1 MAVIRANRESI
12 DDRFSVLGFTVRS
25 ELPLFEIAIA
35 SDPELLRPELRAK
48 RTPGNFHTSR
58 LLRAAPSQRGE
69 AVYLVPPDV
78 VSRFVGQ
85 PRLYFGLATYRE
97 SDRSTPVSMR
107 MPDRGTMYV
116 NLSGLTERGL
126 RRTVRSR
133 APTGNGS
140 TGYGGNNVELG
151 WGGDAAGA
159 TPPPSRDEDRNAG
172 PRTKTTSGAGEPAT
186 YSDGYSEELWKQTP
200 TTAAPAPT
208 EAPATSAPT
217 TPASATAQSLTMRNG
232 AGRRSLTTSRSLL
245 ISSDYHPSNFWDA
258 LRAQAGFFLDSAM
271 WYLGVGDTRVMP
283 HSAICQIR
291 VPDGSAEGGLHG
303 SGFFIGP
310 RLIMTAAH
318 VVDGQSEL
326 IVVPGKNGGGTGG
339 ATEPFGRF
347 KVTKFRKH
355 DSYGTNGSDYDMA
368 LICVPAANAVGKGQ
382 YFDLVE
388 ELNQSRPE
396 GVVVSGYAARWYAN
410 DVIEHFVNDTID
422 PNRQHM
428 MGGYIRDLPTDET
441 FSYNIQTLGG
451 TSGSPVYWIEDTGAG
466 PQAHMVGVHVAA
478 HDATTNLGC
487 RVTANKLAWIRRIA
501 AEWGQTLTFSM
512 GRYARSLSAVDEDSG
527 YDIGG
532 PIPDDAAT
540 TAQGWYGARGLT
552 LTTSEYPMA
561 SRFEAAATGN
571 FRAVGGTRTIDK
583 IVIHITDSGANI
595 SSPIN
600 WFKNPAAKVS
610 AHYVI
615 GQDGEIVQMVAH
627 NDVAWH
633 AGSANGTSI
642 GIEHVANTRGLNPT
656 PAQMCAS
663 AALVTW
669 LCDQYGIAPD
679 RAHILGHAEADGK
692 TSHKA
697 CPNAVWDWVYYMDM
711 ITTRT
716 CYVPDSMMPRTQS
729 LAYRANG
736 GGYGRALDADEDADQ
751 YGITEGEP
759 EYFEGAAAQGYAQR
773 NYAAR
778 GLDAPQ
784 PDYPA
789 ASRFVPAHAK
799 NFKVGRKRGAVID
812 RIVIHITA
820 GGPNING
827 TIAWFQNGDRYNE
840 KTGKYGYSSAHY
852 IVGRDGEVVQ
862 MVRNADTAYHAS
874 SANSRSIGIE
884 HNANKPYSLN
894 RRDLPPTEPQY
905 AASAQLVAW
914 LCAQY
919 GIPVDREHIIGHI
932 EASPGDN
939 HDCPS
944 AYWDWT
950 HYMELV
956 QAAARPQAAAPETGT
971 NAQSLGLRRPYVAA
985 QEVITPFYD
994 PSNPY
999 SALTC
1004 TNDAFSQQRE
1014 EWYVGVQDT
1023 SSFPHSAICFLRMT
1037 APNGKQY
1044 TGTGFYI
1051 GRNRILTCAHNL
1063 HGMSTVQIVPGRN
1076 GAGTTPFGEATIDA
1090 SQWRVAPRYT
1100 GDGDWD
1106 NDLAVIDNAP
1116 IAAPNGAW
1124 FQFMQATP
1132 ASTMPLAVCG
1142 YSAGSN
1148 LHPELGSM
1156 TDRNRQHLHGGH
1168 AQGQATPETID
1179 YDILAIA
1186 GASGSPVYTVRDEG
1200 SGLQAF
1206 VCGVHVT
1213 RGPIDSATGGASV
1226 NRGCFIT
1233 PTKIDWIEGRA
1244 TSFSLGLPVNRRVR
1258 ALGDAFSIHWPDV
1271 PMTYQ
1276 TSPMSCWAAAASMV
1290 VGWRD
1295 QQSIPDSVVADKVA
1309 VFDAFNSGLYGHER
1323 GFVADAWNLMAE
1335 APASYTIEA
1344 WRDMLADN
1352 GPLYIDQTASAAGGG
1367 HVRVLVGM
1375 TSGGSADGSDTT
1387 MFMHDPARGPIKLS
1401 FADFLALY
1409 EGRTANTGGYLQF
1422 QIMHSGGVPAGRRSS
1437 ATAAF
1442 SLGTGATRVS
1452 RQLGNDGPADYPV
1465 ALIPQPNKDACWA
1478 ASMAMLIAHRRQQS
1492 RSPESIINDIG
1503 GSLASSYGWE
1513 LLNAARNHYGFE
1525 VIDQP
1530 SNASIYNTPRQWAE
1544 WLNTYGPL
1552 WVVIVGA
1559 PHAVV
1564 VAGIRGNLDDPNAV
1578 RVKILNPWDT
1588 RVAFDNDPIDFHPA
1602 NNGYED
1608 WLPFMDF
1615 AAAFG
1620 DMAEPDYGNWRILHL
1635 PVSAAGAQSQSL
1647 SMRGNGGLRLA
1658 SPPPSVR
1665 AFNLDATGARREPI
1679 EPSRVL
1685 GVKMSRVI
1693 GEAGGSRWSLDQLEG
1708 LKSPATLSPSVSSS
1722 AAADVRIDINDWPA
1736 IEGAP
1741 TPLPLKIEFRVN
1753 NGSLGDVRIAAGMPA
1768 NLAYG
1773 VEVIAKIED
1782 CADADG
1788 VARLRVRIDYRF
1800 RGLSQGNPDAYIELC
1815 LRGDGRHER
1824 ENGWRDA
1831 SVERPDLLN
1840 TAA

>member
-35 SDPELLRPELRAK
+35 TDPELLRPELRAK
-48 RTPGNFHTSR
+48 RTSGNFHTSR
-58 LLRAAPSQRGE
+58 LLRASPSQRGE

-78 VSRFVGQ
+78 VARFVGQ
-85 PRLYFGLATYRE
+85 QRLYFGLATYRE

-116 NLSGLTERGL
+116 SLSGLTERGL

-133 APTGNGS
+133 SATINGS
-140 TGYGGNNVELG
+140 TGYGGNGIELG

-159 TPPPSRDEDRNAG
+159 TLLPSRDEDRSNA
-172 PRTKTTSGAGEPAT
+172 PRATMISGAGEPAT
-186 YSDGYSEELWKQTP
+186 YSDGYSEELWKQP
-200 TTAAPAPT
+200 APA
-208 EAPATSAPT
+208 AVSPA
-217 TPASATAQSLTMRNG
+217 PASAMAPAASPGITAQSLSMRNSS
-232 AGRRSLTTSRSLL
+232 GRRPMATARSLL
-245 ISSDYHPSNFWDA
+245 IASDYRPGNFWDA

-291 VPDGSAEGGLHG
+291 VPDGSEEGGLHG

-326 IVVPGKNGGGTGG
+326 IVVPGKNGGGSGG

-347 KVTKFRKH
+347 KVTQFRKH
-355 DSYGTNGSDYDMA
+355 DSYGTHGSDFDMA

-388 ELNQSRPE
+388 ALNQSRPE

-410 DVIEHFVNDTID
+410 DLIEHFVNDTID

-466 PQAHMVGVHVAA
+466 PKAHMVGVHVAA

-487 RVTANKLAWIRRIA
+487 RITANKLAWIRRVA
-501 AEWGQTLTFSM
+501 ADWSQSLTFSM
-512 GRYARSLSAVDEDSG
+512 SRYARSLSAEDEDSG

-532 PIPDDAAT
+532 PIPDQRAPDQRTPDQRTPDEPST
-540 TAQGWYGARGLT
+540 TAQGWYGARSLT
-552 LTTSEYPMA
+552 LTASEYPMA
-561 SRFEAAATGN
+561 SRFEAANAGN
-571 FRAVGGTRTIDK
+571 YRAVSGTRTIDN

-595 SSPIN
+595 SSPIS

-642 GIEHVANTRGLNPT
+642 GIEHVANTKGLNPT

-669 LCDQYGIAPD
+669 LCDQFGITPV
-679 RAHILGHAEADGK
+679 RANILGHAEADGK
-692 TSHKA
+692 TTHTA

-716 CYVPDSMMPRTQS
+716 CYVPDAMTPRTQS
-729 LAYRANG
+729 LAYRGNG
-736 GGYGRALDADEDADQ
+736 GGNGYGRALDADSSDDADD
-751 YGITEGEP
+751 YGISEGEP
-759 EYFEGAAAQGYAQR
+759 EFFEGAAAQNDATRGYTAS
-773 NYAAR
+773 
-778 GLDAPQ
+778 GLDTPQ
-784 PDYPA
+784 PDYPDA
-789 ASRFVPAHAK
+789 DRFVSAHTK
-799 NFKVGRKRGAVID
+799 NFKIGRKAGAVVD

-820 GGPNING
+820 GGPSING
-827 TIAWFQNGDRYNE
+827 TVAWFQNGDRYSE
-840 KTGKYGYSSAHY
+840 KTGKYVYSSAHY
-852 IVGRDGEVVQ
+852 IVGRAGEVVQ

-884 HNANKPYSLN
+884 HNANKPYKLN
-894 RRDLPPTEPQY
+894 KRDLPLTDPQY
-905 AASAQLVAW
+905 DASARLVAW
-914 LCAQY
+914 LCGQY
-919 GIPVDREHIIGHI
+919 GIPIDREHIVGHI
-932 EASPGDN
+932 EASPKDN

-944 AYWDWT
+944 AYWNWE
-950 HYMELV
+950 HYMSLV
-956 QAAARPQAAAPETGT
+956 QAAAHPQAAAPETGSH
-971 NAQSLGLRRPYVAA
+971 AQSLGLRRPYVAA
-985 QEVITPFYD
+985 QEVLTPFYD

-1023 SSFPHSAICFLRMT
+1023 SAFPHSAICFLRMT
-1037 APNGKQY
+1037 APNGKKY

-1076 GAGTTPFGEATIDA
+1076 GEGTAPFGEATIDA
-1090 SQWRVAPRYT
+1090 TQWRVAPRYT
-1100 GDGDWD
+1100 GDGNWD

-1116 IAAPNGAW
+1116 ITAPNDAW

-1142 YSAGSN
+1142 YSSSSK
-1148 LHPELGSM
+1148 LHPELRSM

-1200 SGLQAF
+1200 GGLQAF

-1233 PTKIDWIEGRA
+1233 PNKIDWIEGRTA
-1244 TSFSLGLPVNRRVR
+1244 SFSLGVAPVR
-1258 ALGDAFSIHWPDV
+1258 AQAYGRALNND
-1271 PMTYQ
+1271 
-1276 TSPMSCWAAAASMV
+1276 SPS
-1290 VGWRD
+1290 D
-1295 QQSIPDSVVADKVA
+1295 Q
-1309 VFDAFNSGLYGHER
+1309 
-1323 GFVADAWNLMAE
+1323 
-1335 APASYTIEA
+1335 
-1344 WRDMLADN
+1344 
-1352 GPLYIDQTASAAGGG
+1352 
-1367 HVRVLVGM
+1367 
-1375 TSGGSADGSDTT
+1375 
-1387 MFMHDPARGPIKLS
+1387 
-1401 FADFLALY
+1401 
-1409 EGRTANTGGYLQF
+1409 
-1422 QIMHSGGVPAGRRSS
+1422 
-1437 ATAAF
+1437 
-1442 SLGTGATRVS
+1442 
-1452 RQLGNDGPADYPV
+1452 PV
-1465 ALIPQPNKDACWA
+1465 HLIAQPNKNACWV
-1478 ASMAMLIAHRRQQS
+1478 ASMAMLLAHRWQPS
-1492 RSPESIINDIG
+1492 RTPESIINAVG
-1503 GSLASSYGWE
+1503 GSLASSYGWD
-1513 LLNAARNHYGFE
+1513 LLNAARDRYGFR

-1530 SNASIYNTPRQWAE
+1530 PNASIYRTPKQWAE

-1564 VAGIRGNLDDPNAV
+1564 VAGIRGDLEDANATQ
-1578 RVKILNPWDT
+1578 VKILNPWDT
-1588 RVAFDNDPIDFHPA
+1588 RLAFDSDPIDFHPA

-1608 WLPFMDF
+1608 WLPFADF
-1615 AAAFG
+1615 AADYG
-1620 DMAEPDYGNWRILHL
+1620 DMAQPDYGNWRILHL
-1635 PVSAAGAQSQSL
+1635 PVDAVQSQSL
-1647 SMRGNGGLRLA
+1647 SQSMRGNGLRLA
-1658 SPPPSVR
+1658 LPPPPVR
-1665 AFNLDATGARREPI
+1665 AFNLDAAGERREPI
-1679 EPSRVL
+1679 EPGRVP
-1685 GVKMSRVI
+1685 GTTMSRVI
-1693 GEAGGSRWSLDQLEG
+1693 GMAGASRWSLDQLEG
-1708 LKSPATLSPSVSSS
+1708 MKPPATLLPAVSPA
-1722 AAADVRIDINDWPA
+1722 AAADVRIEIKDWPA
-1736 IEGAP
+1736 IEGAA
-1741 TPLPLKIEFRVN
+1741 TPLPLKIEYRIA

-1800 RGLSQGNPDAYIELC
+1800 RGLSQGNADATIELC

-1824 ENGWRDA
+1824 ENAWRNTAIETRDA
-1831 SVERPDLLN
+1831 L
-1840 TAA
+1840 TAAA

>member
-35 SDPELLRPELRAK
+35 TDPELLRPELRTR

-116 NLSGLTERGL
+116 SLSGLTERGL

-133 APTGNGS
+133 APMANGS
-140 TGYGGNNVELG
+140 AGYGGNGVELG
-151 WGGDAAGA
+151 WGGDAATA
-159 TPPPSRDEDRNAG
+159 TPPPSRDEDRSSG
-172 PRTKTTSGAGEPAT
+172 PRAKMNSGAGEPAT
-186 YSDGYSEELWKQTP
+186 YSDGYSEDLWKQAP
-200 TTAAPAPT
+200 AAAAPAPA
-208 EAPATSAPT
+208 EAPAVST
-217 TPASATAQSLTMRNG
+217 TPAAATPATAQGLAVRN
-232 AGRRSLTTSRSLL
+232 AAVRRPMATSRSLL
-245 ISSDYHPSNFWDA
+245 ISSDYHPSNLWDA

-291 VPDGSAEGGLHG
+291 VPDGTVEGGLHG

-326 IVVPGKNGGGTGG
+326 IVVPGKNGGGTAS

-347 KVTKFRKH
+347 NVTQFRKH
-355 DSYGTNGSDYDMA
+355 DSYGSNGSDYDMA
-368 LICVPAANAVGKGQ
+368 LICVPAANAVGSGQ

-428 MGGYIRDLPTDET
+428 MGGYIRELPTDET

-487 RVTANKLAWIRRIA
+487 RITANKLAWIRRIA
-501 AEWGQTLTFSM
+501 AEWSQTLTFSM
-512 GRYARSLSAVDEDSG
+512 GRYARSLSAVDEDSA

-532 PIPDDAAT
+532 PIPDQSGPAQSGPAQRAPDAAAS
-540 TAQGWYGARGLT
+540 TAQSWYGARGLT
-552 LTTSEYPMA
+552 LTAPEYPMA

-571 FRAVGGTRTIDK
+571 FRAVGGTRTIDR
-583 IVIHITDSGANI
+583 IVIHITDGGANI
-595 SSPIN
+595 NGTIS

-610 AHYVI
+610 SHYVI

-627 NDVAWH
+627 NNVAWH
-633 AGSANGTSI
+633 AGSANSTSI
-642 GIEHVANTRGLNPT
+642 GIEHVANTRGLHPT

-669 LCDQYGIAPD
+669 LCDQYGITPD
-679 RAHILGHAEADGK
+679 RAHILGHAEADAR
-692 TSHKA
+692 TTHRA

-716 CYVPDSMMPRTQS
+716 CYVPDTMMPRTQS
-729 LAYRANG
+729 LGYRAHQRRNG
-736 GGYGRALDADEDADQ
+736 Y
-751 YGITEGEP
+751 
-759 EYFEGAAAQGYAQR
+759 AAAQE
-773 NYAAR
+773 
-778 GLDAPQ
+778 
-784 PDYPA
+784 
-789 ASRFVPAHAK
+789 
-799 NFKVGRKRGAVID
+799 I
-812 RIVIHITA
+812 
-820 GGPNING
+820 
-827 TIAWFQNGDRYNE
+827 
-840 KTGKYGYSSAHY
+840 
-852 IVGRDGEVVQ
+852 
-862 MVRNADTAYHAS
+862 
-874 SANSRSIGIE
+874 
-884 HNANKPYSLN
+884 
-894 RRDLPPTEPQY
+894 
-905 AASAQLVAW
+905 
-914 LCAQY
+914 
-919 GIPVDREHIIGHI
+919 
-932 EASPGDN
+932 
-939 HDCPS
+939 
-944 AYWDWT
+944 
-950 HYMELV
+950 
-956 QAAARPQAAAPETGT
+956 
-971 NAQSLGLRRPYVAA
+971 
-985 QEVITPFYD
+985 ITPFYD
-994 PSNPY
+994 PADPM

-1004 TNDAFSQQRE
+1004 QNDAFSQARE
-1014 EWYVGVQDT
+1014 EWFVGVENT
-1023 SSFPHSAICFLRMT
+1023 RFFPHSAICLLEMT
-1037 APNGKQY
+1037 NSSGGKSY
-1044 TGTGFYI
+1044 GTGFYI

-1063 HGMSTVQIVPGRN
+1063 SGKASAVVMPGKN
-1076 GAGTTPFGEATIDA
+1076 GAGNEPFGRFTVA
-1090 SQWRVAPRYT
+1090 SSSWRVSPRYLNSSSS
-1100 GDGDWD
+1100 DD
-1106 NDLAVIDNAP
+1106 DLAVIDNVP
-1116 IAAPNGAW
+1116 IDAPNGQW
-1124 FQFMQATP
+1124 FEFLNATP
-1132 ASTMPLAVCG
+1132 SDRLPLVVCG
-1142 YSAGSN
+1142 YSRKSDVV
-1148 LHPELGSM
+1148 PELTALMDGEK
-1156 TDRNRQHLHGGH
+1156 QHLHGGY
-1168 AQGQATPETID
+1168 AQRMTTPETID
-1179 YDILAIA
+1179 YPILTLHR
-1186 GASGSPVYTVRDEG
+1186 ASGSPVYTLRDDG
-1200 SGLQAF
+1200 SGLRAL
-1206 VCGVHVT
+1206 VCAVHV
-1213 RGPIDSATGGASV
+1213 SGAPASDGL

-1233 PTKIDWIEGRA
+1233 PAKIDWIEGRT
-1244 TSFSLGLPVNRRVR
+1244 TSFSLGMPVRRQAVR
-1258 ALGDAFSIHWPDV
+1258 TLGDAFSVHWTDV

-1295 QQSIPDSVVADKVA
+1295 QQSIPDSAIADKVP

-1344 WRDMLADN
+1344 WRDMLANN
-1352 GPLYIDQTASAAGGG
+1352 GPLYIDQVASVAGGG

-1375 TSGGSADGSDTT
+1375 TSGGAADGSDTT
-1387 MFMHDPARGPIKLS
+1387 MFMHDPARGPIRLS

-1422 QIMHSGGVPAGRRSS
+1422 QIMHAGGVTAGRRPAS
-1437 ATAAF
+1437 ASAF
-1442 SLGTGATRVS
+1442 ALGTAGARS
-1452 RQLGNDGPADYPV
+1452 LAYGRALANDGPSDQPV
-1465 ALIPQPNKDACWA
+1465 HLIAQPNKDACWA
-1478 ASMAMLIAHRRQQS
+1478 AAMAMLLAHRRQQS
-1492 RSPESIINDIG
+1492 RTPESIVNEVG
-1503 GSLASSYGWE
+1503 GSLASSYGWDLIE
-1513 LLNAARNHYGFE
+1513 AVKTRYGFE
-1525 VIDQP
+1525 VIPQP
-1530 SNASIYNTPRQWAE
+1530 SNASIYHTPRQWAE

-1564 VAGIRGNLDDPNAV
+1564 VAGIRGNLDDANASQ
-1578 RVKILNPWDT
+1578 VKILNPWDT
-1588 RVAFDNDPIDFHPA
+1588 RVAFDSDPIDFHPA
-1602 NNGYED
+1602 NYGYED
-1608 WLPFMDF
+1608 WLPFADF
-1615 AAAFG
+1615 AADFG
-1620 DMAEPDYGNWRILHL
+1620 NMAEPDYGNWRILHL
-1635 PVSAAGAQSQSL
+1635 PVSAASSQSL

-1658 SPPPSVR
+1658 PPPPPLR
-1665 AFNLDATGARREPI
+1665 ALNVDGSGERRELI

-1685 GVKMSRVI
+1685 GASMSRVI

-1708 LKSPATLSPSVSSS
+1708 LKSPATLSPSVSSA

-1753 NGSLGDVRIAAGMPA
+1753 NGSLGDVRISAGTPA

-1773 VEVIAKIED
+1773 VEAIAKIED

-1800 RGLSQGNPDAYIELC
+1800 RGLAQGNPDARIELN

>member
-12 DDRFSVLGFTVRS
+12 DDRFNVLGFTVRS

-35 SDPELLRPELRAK
+35 TDPELLKPELRAK
-48 RTPGNFHTSR
+48 RTARNFHTSR
-58 LLRAAPSQRGE
+58 LLRASPSQRGE

-107 MPDRGTMYV
+107 LPDRGTMYV
-116 NLSGLTERGL
+116 SLTGLTERGF
-126 RRTVRSR
+126 RRTLRSR
-133 APTGNGS
+133 PVAGNGS
-140 TGYGGNNVELG
+140 AGYGTGGNGAELG
-151 WGGDAAGA
+151 WGGDAATA
-159 TPPPSRDEDRNAG
+159 TPPPSRDEDRSSG
-172 PRTKTTSGAGEPAT
+172 PRLKTISGAGEPAT
-186 YSDGYSEELWKQTP
+186 YSDGYSEDLWKQP
-200 TTAAPAPT
+200 PPVAAAPAPAT
-208 EAPATSAPT
+208 APAPAPATPAP
-217 TPASATAQSLTMRNG
+217 AAQSLALRGGN
-232 AGRRSLTTSRSLL
+232 GRRPMATSRSLL

-271 WYLGVGDTRVMP
+271 WYLGVADTSVMP

-291 VPDGSAEGGLHG
+291 RPDGSAEGALHG

-326 IVVPGKNGGGTGG
+326 IVVPGKNGGGTGS

-347 KVTKFRKH
+347 KVTQFRKH
-355 DSYGTNGSDYDMA
+355 DSYGTQGRDFDMA
-368 LICVPAANAVGKGQ
+368 LICVPAANAVGSGQ

-396 GVVVSGYAARWYAN
+396 GVVVSGYAARWYAT
-410 DVIEHFVNDTID
+410 DAIEHFVNDTID

-428 MGGYIRDLPTDET
+428 MGGYIRDLPTDES

-451 TSGSPVYWIEDTGAG
+451 TSGSPVYWIEDTAAG

-478 HDATTNLGC
+478 NDATTNLGC
-487 RVTANKLAWIRRIA
+487 RITANKIAWIRRVA
-501 AEWGQTLTFSM
+501 AEWSQSLTFSM
-512 GRYARSLSAVDEDSG
+512 GRYAKSLSAVDEDSG

-532 PIPDDAAT
+532 PIPDEAAT

-552 LTTSEYPMA
+552 LTASEYPMA
-561 SRFEAAATGN
+561 SRFEAAAAGN
-571 FRAVGGTRTIDK
+571 YRAVSGTRTIDR

-669 LCDQYGIAPD
+669 LCDQYGITPS
-679 RAHILGHAEADGK
+679 RANILGHAEADGK
-692 TSHKA
+692 TTHSA

-716 CYVPDSMMPRTQS
+716 CYVPDTMMPRTQS
-729 LAYRANG
+729 LAYRGNG
-736 GGYGRALDADEDADQ
+736 GGSGYGRALDADEDADDDSRGMSEDIPDDDDIAMAQ
-751 YGITEGEP
+751 AWSSRALTAEQA
-759 EYFEGAAAQGYAQR
+759 EYPG
-773 NYAAR
+773 
-778 GLDAPQ
+778 
-784 PDYPA
+784 
-789 ASRFVPAHAK
+789 ASRFAPANAGNYRH
-799 NFKVGRKRGAVID
+799 RSRPRTID

-820 GGPNING
+820 GGSRIEG
-827 TIAWFQNGDRYNE
+827 TIGWFQNPDQRNSKGE
-840 KTGKYGYSSAHY
+840 HITVSAHY
-852 IVGRDGEVVQ
+852 VIGQDGEVVQ
-862 MVRNADTAYHAS
+862 MVRDNDVAWHAS
-874 SANSRSIGIE
+874 AVNSRSIGIE
-884 HNANKPYSLN
+884 HVAHPAHAAVTARAATADRPA
-894 RRDLPPTEPQY
+894 RRAKAAVPALPPSEAQY
-905 AASAQLVAW
+905 RASARLVAW
-914 LCAQY
+914 LCAQH
-919 GIPVDREHIIGHI
+919 GIPVDRDHILGHI
-932 EASPGDN
+932 EAAPRDN

-944 AYWDWT
+944 RMWQWD
-950 HYMELV
+950 HYMDMVREEATALGIIV
-956 QAAARPQAAAPETGT
+956 GIGNAVGT
-971 NAQSLGLRRPYVAA
+971 TIGTVAGAVGRVLSVDGYAAA
-985 QEVITPFYD
+985 QEVLTPFYD

-1037 APNGKQY
+1037 APDGKKY

-1063 HGMSTVQIVPGRN
+1063 HRMSTVQIVPGRN
-1076 GAGTTPFGEATIDA
+1076 GEGTTPFGEATID
-1090 SQWRVAPRYT
+1090 STQWRIAPRYT

-1116 IAAPNGAW
+1116 IAAPNDAW

-1142 YSAGSN
+1142 YSAGSK
-1148 LHPELGSM
+1148 LHPELRSM
-1156 TDRNRQHLHGGH
+1156 TDRNFQHLHGGH

-1213 RGPIDSATGGASV
+1213 RGPIDRATGGASV

-1244 TSFSLGLPVNRRVR
+1244 ASFSLGVTSNRQAR
-1258 ALGDAFSIHWPDV
+1258 A
-1271 PMTYQ
+1271 
-1276 TSPMSCWAAAASMV
+1276 
-1290 VGWRD
+1290 
-1295 QQSIPDSVVADKVA
+1295 
-1309 VFDAFNSGLYGHER
+1309 
-1323 GFVADAWNLMAE
+1323 
-1335 APASYTIEA
+1335 
-1344 WRDMLADN
+1344 
-1352 GPLYIDQTASAAGGG
+1352 
-1367 HVRVLVGM
+1367 
-1375 TSGGSADGSDTT
+1375 
-1387 MFMHDPARGPIKLS
+1387 
-1401 FADFLALY
+1401 
-1409 EGRTANTGGYLQF
+1409 
-1422 QIMHSGGVPAGRRSS
+1422 
-1437 ATAAF
+1437 
-1442 SLGTGATRVS
+1442 
-1452 RQLGNDGPADYPV
+1452 LGNDGPSDQPV
-1465 ALIPQPNKDACWA
+1465 YLIPQPNKDACWA
-1478 ASMAMLIAHRRQQS
+1478 AAMAMLLAHRRQQS
-1492 RSPESIINDIG
+1492 RTPESIVNEVG
-1503 GSLASSYGWE
+1503 GSLASSYGWDLIE
-1513 LLNAARNHYGFE
+1513 AVKTRYGFQ
-1525 VIDQP
+1525 VIAQP
-1530 SNASIYNTPRQWAE
+1530 SNASLYHTPKQWAE
-1544 WLNTYGPL
+1544 WLNTFGPL

-1564 VAGIRGNLDDPNAV
+1564 VAGIRGNLDDAAATQ
-1578 RVKILNPWDT
+1578 VKILNPWDT
-1588 RVAFDNDPIDFHPA
+1588 RVAFDSDPTEFHPA

-1608 WLPFMDF
+1608 WLPFADF
-1615 AAAFG
+1615 AADFG
-1620 DMAEPDYGNWRILHL
+1620 NMAEPDYGNWRILHL
-1635 PVSAAGAQSQSL
+1635 PVAAASAQSL
-1647 SMRGNGGLRLA
+1647 SLRGSGLRLA

-1665 AFNLDATGARREPI
+1665 AFALDAAGERREPI

-1685 GVKMSRVI
+1685 GARMSRVI

-1708 LKSPATLSPSVSSS
+1708 LKSPATLVPSVSSS

-1741 TPLPLKIEFRVN
+1741 TPLPLKIEFRVS
-1753 NGSLGDVRIAAGMPA
+1753 NGSLGDVRISAGMPA

-1800 RGLSQGNPDAYIELC
+1800 RGLSQGNPDARIELC

-1824 ENGWRDA
+1824 ENRWSDA
-1831 SVERPDLLN
+1831 NVEKPDLLN

>member
-78 VSRFVGQ
+78 VARFVGQ

-116 NLSGLTERGL
+116 SLSGLTERGL

-133 APTGNGS
+133 GPAANGS
-140 TGYGGNNVELG
+140 AGYGGNGVELG
-151 WGGDAAGA
+151 WGGDAVAS
-159 TPPPSRDEDRNAG
+159 TPPPSRDEDRSNA
-172 PRTKTTSGAGEPAT
+172 PRATMISGAGEPAT
-186 YSDGYSEELWKQTP
+186 YSDGYSEELWKQPSASQAP
-200 TTAAPAPT
+200 TTVAPHASASPAPAPT
-208 EAPATSAPT
+208 AV
-217 TPASATAQSLTMRNG
+217 AQGMAMRSGN
-232 AGRRSLTTSRSLL
+232 GRRAMATSRSLL
-245 ISSDYHPSNFWDA
+245 ISSDYHPSNFWEA

-271 WYLGVGDTRVMP
+271 WYLGVANTTVMP
-283 HSAICQIR
+283 HAAICQIR
-291 VPDGSAEGGLHG
+291 VADGTAEGGLHG

-326 IVVPGKNGGGTGG
+326 IVVRGKNGGGTGG
-339 ATEPFGRF
+339 SVEPFGRF
-347 KVTKFRKH
+347 KVAQFRKH
-355 DSYGTNGSDYDMA
+355 DSYGTNGSDFDMA

-410 DVIEHFVNDTID
+410 DLIEHFVNDNID

-487 RVTANKLAWIRRIA
+487 RVTPNKLAWIRQVA
-501 AEWGQTLTFSM
+501 AGWGQTLTFSM
-512 GRYARSLSAVDEDSG
+512 GRHAQSLSARSLSTVDEDSA

-532 PIPDDAAT
+532 PIPDASAADASASV
-540 TAQGWYGARGLT
+540 AQGWYGTRGLT
-552 LTTSEYPMA
+552 LTASEYPMA
-561 SRFEAAATGN
+561 SRFEAANTGN
-571 FRAVGGTRTIDK
+571 YRAVSGTRTIDK

-642 GIEHVANTRGLNPT
+642 GIEHVANTKGLNPT

-669 LCDQYGIAPD
+669 LCDQFGITPV
-679 RAHILGHAEADGK
+679 RANILGHAEADGK
-692 TSHKA
+692 TTHKA

-716 CYVPDSMMPRTQS
+716 CYVPDAMTPRTQS
-729 LAYRANG
+729 LGYRGNG
-736 GGYGRALDADEDADQ
+736 NSNRNGYGRALDADSDADDDMH
-751 YGITEGEP
+751 GISEDIPDDDDASTAQAWSARALVDEQA
-759 EYFEGAAAQGYAQR
+759 EYPG
-773 NYAAR
+773 
-778 GLDAPQ
+778 
-784 PDYPA
+784 
-789 ASRFVPAHAK
+789 ASRFAAANPGNYRHR
-799 NFKVGRKRGAVID
+799 NTPRTID
-812 RIVIHITA
+812 RIVVHITA
-820 GGPNING
+820 GGSRISG
-827 TIAWFQNGDRYNE
+827 TIGWFQNPDQRNSNGE
-840 KTGKYGYSSAHY
+840 HITVSAHY
-852 IVGRDGEVVQ
+852 VIGQDGEVVQ
-862 MVRNADTAYHAS
+862 MVRNNDVAWHAS
-874 SANSRSIGIE
+874 AVNSRSIGIE
-884 HNANKPYSLN
+884 HVAHPSRPAVAARPATADRPA
-894 RRDLPPTEPQY
+894 RRAKAAVAALPPSEAQY
-905 AASAQLVAW
+905 RASARLVAW
-914 LCAQY
+914 LCMQH
-919 GIPVDREHIIGHI
+919 GIAVDREHILGHI
-932 EASPGDN
+932 EASPRDD

-944 AYWDWT
+944 RMWQWD
-950 HYMELV
+950 HYMDMVREEATALGIV
-956 QAAARPQAAAPETGT
+956 VGIG
-971 NAQSLGLRRPYVAA
+971 NAIRTTIGNVAGAVGRVLSVDGYATA
-985 QEVITPFYD
+985 QEIITPFYD

-1037 APNGKQY
+1037 APNGKKY

-1076 GAGTTPFGEATIDA
+1076 GAGTTPFGETTID
-1090 SQWRVAPRYT
+1090 STQWRVAPRYT
-1100 GDGDWD
+1100 GDGNWD

-1116 IAAPNGAW
+1116 IVAPNDAW

-1148 LHPELGSM
+1148 LHPELESM
-1156 TDRNRQHLHGGH
+1156 TDRNLQHLHGGH
-1168 AQGQATPETID
+1168 AKGQATPETID

-1200 SGLQAF
+1200 AGLQAF

-1233 PTKIDWIEGRA
+1233 PNKIDWIEGRTA
-1244 TSFSLGLPVNRRVR
+1244 SFSLGAGSR
-1258 ALGDAFSIHWPDV
+1258 ALS
-1271 PMTYQ
+1271 
-1276 TSPMSCWAAAASMV
+1276 
-1290 VGWRD
+1290 
-1295 QQSIPDSVVADKVA
+1295 
-1309 VFDAFNSGLYGHER
+1309 
-1323 GFVADAWNLMAE
+1323 
-1335 APASYTIEA
+1335 
-1344 WRDMLADN
+1344 
-1352 GPLYIDQTASAAGGG
+1352 
-1367 HVRVLVGM
+1367 
-1375 TSGGSADGSDTT
+1375 
-1387 MFMHDPARGPIKLS
+1387 
-1401 FADFLALY
+1401 
-1409 EGRTANTGGYLQF
+1409 
-1422 QIMHSGGVPAGRRSS
+1422 
-1437 ATAAF
+1437 
-1442 SLGTGATRVS
+1442 
-1452 RQLGNDGPADYPV
+1452 NDGPSDHPV
-1465 ALIPQPNKDACWA
+1465 HLIAQPNKDACWA
-1478 ASMAMLIAHRRQQS
+1478 ASMAMLLAHRRQQS
-1492 RSPESIINDIG
+1492 RTPESIINEVG
-1503 GSLASSYGWE
+1503 GSLASSYGWD
-1513 LLNAARNHYGFE
+1513 LLNAVRNHYGFS

-1530 SNASIYNTPRQWAE
+1530 SNASIYNTPRHWAE

-1564 VAGIRGNLDDPNAV
+1564 VAGIRGDLDDPSAAQ
-1578 RVKILNPWDT
+1578 VKILNPWDT
-1588 RVAFDNDPIDFHPA
+1588 RLAFDNDPIDFHPA
-1602 NNGYED
+1602 NYGYED
-1608 WLPFMDF
+1608 WLPFADF
-1615 AAAFG
+1615 AADYG
-1620 DMAEPDYGNWRILHL
+1620 NMAQPDYGNWRILHL
-1635 PVSAAGAQSQSL
+1635 PVDAVQSQSL
-1647 SMRGNGGLRLA
+1647 SQSPSMRGNGLRLA
-1658 SPPPSVR
+1658 SPPPPVR
-1665 AFNLDATGARREPI
+1665 AFNLDAAGERREPI

-1685 GVKMSRVI
+1685 GTKMSRVI
-1693 GEAGGSRWSLDQLEG
+1693 GMAGASRWSLDQLEG
-1708 LKSPATLSPSVSSS
+1708 MKPPATLLPALSSA
-1722 AAADVRIDINDWPA
+1722 AAADVRIEITDWPA
-1736 IEGAP
+1736 IEGAA
-1741 TPLPLKIEFRVN
+1741 TPLPLKIEYRIA

-1800 RGLSQGNPDAYIELC
+1800 RGLSQGNADATIELC

-1824 ENGWRDA
+1824 ENAWRNTGVETRDA
-1831 SVERPDLLN
+1831 L
-1840 TAA
+1840 TAAA

>member
-35 SDPELLRPELRAK
+35 TDPELLRPALRAK

-58 LLRAAPSQRGE
+58 LLRASPSQRGE

-78 VSRFVGQ
+78 VARFVGQ

-116 NLSGLTERGL
+116 SLSGLTERGL

-133 APTGNGS
+133 SATTNGS
-140 TGYGGNNVELG
+140 TGYGGNGTELG

-159 TPPPSRDEDRNAG
+159 TLPPSRDEDRAAA
-172 PRTKTTSGAGEPAT
+172 PKAKMTSGAGEPAT
-186 YSDGYSEELWKQTP
+186 YSDGYSEELWKQP
-200 TTAAPAPT
+200 APVAAAPAPAL
-208 EAPATSAPT
+208 APALTTAPS
-217 TPASATAQSLTMRNG
+217 PSATAQSLAMRNG
-232 AGRRSLTTSRSLL
+232 SGRRPMATSRSLL

-271 WYLGVGDTRVMP
+271 WYLGVANTRVMP

-291 VPDGSAEGGLHG
+291 VPDGTAEGGLHG

-318 VVDGQSEL
+318 VVDGQTEL
-326 IVVPGKNGGGTGG
+326 IVVPGKNGGGTGS

-347 KVTKFRKH
+347 KVAQFRKH
-355 DSYGTNGSDYDMA
+355 DSYGTNGSDYDMG

-410 DVIEHFVNDTID
+410 DLIEHFVNDNID

-451 TSGSPVYWIEDTGAG
+451 TSGSPVYWIEETGAG

-487 RVTANKLAWIRRIA
+487 RVTANKLAWIRRVA
-501 AEWGQTLTFSM
+501 ADWSQSLTFSM

-540 TAQGWYGARGLT
+540 TAQGWYGARSLT
-552 LTTSEYPMA
+552 LTAPEYPMA
-561 SRFEAAATGN
+561 SRFEAAASGN
-571 FRAVGGTRTIDK
+571 FRAVSGTRTIDR

-642 GIEHVANTRGLNPT
+642 GIEHVANTKGLNPT

-669 LCDQYGIAPD
+669 LCDQYGITPD

-692 TSHKA
+692 TTHKA

-716 CYVPDSMMPRTQS
+716 CYVPDSMTPRTQS
-729 LAYRANG
+729 LGYRN
-736 GGYGRALDADEDADQ
+736 GYGRALDADGDSDDDAEE
-751 YGITEGEP
+751 YGISEGEP
-759 EYFEGAAAQGYAQR
+759 EFFGGAAAQSYAARGYT
-773 NYAAR
+773 AR

-784 PDYPA
+784 PDYPGA
-789 ASRFVPAHAK
+789 DRFEPAHAK
-799 NFKVGRKRGAVID
+799 NFKVGRKAGAVVD

-820 GGPNING
+820 GGPSING
-827 TIAWFQNGDRYNE
+827 TIAWFKNGDRYNE

-852 IVGRDGEVVQ
+852 IVGREGEVVQ

-894 RRDLPPTEPQY
+894 KRDLPLTEPQY
-905 AASAQLVAW
+905 EASARLVAW
-914 LCAQY
+914 LCGQY
-919 GIPVDREHIIGHI
+919 GIRIDREHIIGHI
-932 EASPGDN
+932 EASPKDN
-939 HDCPS
+939 HDCPTS
-944 AYWDWT
+944 YWDWD
-950 HYMELV
+950 HYMQLV
-956 QAAARPQAAAPETGT
+956 QAAANPQAAPPEVGT
-971 NAQSLGLRRPYVAA
+971 NAQSLGLRRPYAAA
-985 QEVITPFYD
+985 QEIITPYYD
-994 PSNPY
+994 PADPA

-1004 TNDAFSQQRE
+1004 QADAFSQARE
-1014 EWYVGVQDT
+1014 EWFAGVPNT
-1023 SSFPHSAICFLRMT
+1023 TIFPHSAICLLEMNDGSGGIAR
-1037 APNGKQY
+1037 
-1044 TGTGFYI
+1044 GTGFYI

-1063 HGMSTVQIVPGRN
+1063 YNQASVVIIPGKN
-1076 GAGTTPFGEATIDA
+1076 GKGGAETEPFGRTTVTSASWRIPASYAGSNDAT
-1090 SQWRVAPRYT
+1090 
-1100 GDGDWD
+1100 
-1106 NDLAVIDNAP
+1106 DLAVIDNVP
-1116 IAAPNGAW
+1116 IDAPNGEW
-1124 FQFMQATP
+1124 FDELEELNQSRP
-1132 ASTMPLAVCG
+1132 EGVVVCR
-1142 YSAGSN
+1142 YSSRSEKV
-1148 LHPELGSM
+1148 PELTKAIDGFK
-1156 TDRNRQHLHGGH
+1156 QHLHAGYI
-1168 AQGQATPETID
+1168 AALAPDDSTFSYP
-1179 YDILAIA
+1179 ILTLKR
-1186 GASGSPVYTVRDEG
+1186 ASGSPVYYI
-1200 SGLQAF
+1200 SGKSGTLRSY
-1206 VCGVHVT
+1206 VVGVHT
-1213 RGPIDSATGGASV
+1213 GADSQDL
-1226 NRGCFIT
+1226 NRGCRLMKN
-1233 PTKIDWIEGRA
+1233 KIDWIEGRVA
-1244 TSFSLGLPVNRRVR
+1244 SLSLGVGSR
-1258 ALGDAFSIHWPDV
+1258 A
-1271 PMTYQ
+1271 
-1276 TSPMSCWAAAASMV
+1276 
-1290 VGWRD
+1290 
-1295 QQSIPDSVVADKVA
+1295 
-1309 VFDAFNSGLYGHER
+1309 
-1323 GFVADAWNLMAE
+1323 
-1335 APASYTIEA
+1335 
-1344 WRDMLADN
+1344 
-1352 GPLYIDQTASAAGGG
+1352 
-1367 HVRVLVGM
+1367 
-1375 TSGGSADGSDTT
+1375 
-1387 MFMHDPARGPIKLS
+1387 
-1401 FADFLALY
+1401 
-1409 EGRTANTGGYLQF
+1409 
-1422 QIMHSGGVPAGRRSS
+1422 
-1437 ATAAF
+1437 
-1442 SLGTGATRVS
+1442 
-1452 RQLGNDGPADYPV
+1452 LGNDGPSDHPV
-1465 ALIPQPNKDACWA
+1465 HLIPQPNKDACWA
-1478 ASMAMLIAHRRQQS
+1478 ASMAMLLAHRRQQS
-1492 RSPESIINDIG
+1492 RTPESIINEVG

-1513 LLNAARNHYGFE
+1513 LLNAARDHYGFR

-1530 SNASIYNTPRQWAE
+1530 SNASIYHAPKQWAE

-1564 VAGIRGNLDDPNAV
+1564 VAGIRGNLDDANATQ
-1578 RVKILNPWDT
+1578 VKILNPWDT
-1588 RVAFDNDPIDFHPA
+1588 RIAFDNDPIEFHPA

-1608 WLPFMDF
+1608 WLPFADF
-1615 AAAFG
+1615 AADFG
-1620 DMAEPDYGNWRILHL
+1620 NMAQPDYGNWRILHL
-1635 PVSAAGAQSQSL
+1635 PVAAASAQSL

-1665 AFNLDATGARREPI
+1665 AFNLDAAGARREPI

-1685 GVKMSRVI
+1685 GAKMSRVI

-1708 LKSPATLSPSVSSS
+1708 MKPPATPSPSVSSA

-1741 TPLPLKIEFRVN
+1741 TPLPLKIEFRVA

-1773 VEVIAKIED
+1773 VEVTAKIED

-1800 RGLSQGNPDAYIELC
+1800 RGLSQGNPDAYIEIC

-1824 ENGWRDA
+1824 ENGWRDT
-1831 SVERPDLLN
+1831 SVEKPSLLN